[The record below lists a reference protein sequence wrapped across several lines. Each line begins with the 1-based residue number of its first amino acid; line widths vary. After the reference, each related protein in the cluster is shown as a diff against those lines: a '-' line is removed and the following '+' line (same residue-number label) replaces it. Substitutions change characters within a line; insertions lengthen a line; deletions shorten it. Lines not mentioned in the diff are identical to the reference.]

1 MITLEAN
8 KGIPRSVLLMMSIV
22 GGLTVANLYYNQP
35 LLEEMKAALGA
46 TEVQANLITVITQVG
61 YALGLLFVV
70 PMADMLSRRRIVIT
84 SMIVA
89 AIMAST
95 IACAPN
101 IYVIWG
107 ASILLG
113 VCSVVPQIFI
123 PIAGQFSRPEH
134 KSRNMGFVLSGLLTG
149 VLGARVISGYLGGW
163 IGWRLMFGVAAV
175 IMLVCLFF
183 TLRMLPI
190 MQPTFRGSYWGLM
203 HTVVKIYLGHPRMRL
218 YSLRAAFSFAS
229 MMSIWSCLAFHLAA
243 PPFNAG
249 SDHVGML
256 GLCGVAGAAAASGVG
271 KYIPRF
277 GIHRISLFGNAFQ
290 VVAWTVALFFGYT
303 YIGLI
308 AAIILV
314 DIGSQCQQLSNQSG
328 CFKEV
333 PDATNR
339 ANTIFMTTLFIGG
352 SVGTFCAGL
361 AWTLQ
366 GWTAICFTGLAF
378 TLCSL
383 LLSGWIWRKK
393 YNI

>member
-35 LLEEMKAALGA
+35 LLEEMKAALKA

-70 PMADMLSRRRIVIT
+70 PLADMLSRRRIVIT
-84 SMIVA
+84 SMVVA
-89 AIMAST
+89 AIMASV

-101 IYVIWG
+101 IYVIWT
-107 ASILLG
+107 ASIILG

-123 PIAGQFSRPEH
+123 PVAGQFSRPEH

-163 IGWRLMFGVAAV
+163 IGWRLMFGVAAL

-190 MQPTFRGSYWGLM
+190 MQPTFRGSYAGLM
-203 HTVVKIYLGHPRMRL
+203 HTVVKIYTNHRRMRL

-277 GIHRISLFGNAFQ
+277 GIQRISVCGNVFQ
-290 VVAWTVALFFGYT
+290 MVAWVVALLLGHT
-303 YIGLI
+303 YVGLI

-339 ANTIFMTTLFIGG
+339 ANTIFMTTLFVGG
-352 SVGTFCAGL
+352 SIGTFCAGL
-361 AWTLQ
+361 AWTLK
-366 GWTAICFTGLAF
+366 GWAAICLTGFAF

-383 LLSGWIWRKK
+383 LISVYIWKRGE
-393 YNI
+393 